1 MQEWFKNRRKK
12 DKLHKDRTQPRKR
25 GRPSNST
32 SSGTTTTATTTK
44 DESAETLEQCL
55 TTQSPHAV
63 VEIDTRSLLSRLP
76 QQAIVSETEHLSST
90 SLTPTCTVAT
100 IGSGNDLQSSDMETV
115 AGHELQV
122 ASSIE
127 LTM

>member
-1 MQEWFKNRRKK
+1 MQVQEWFKNRRKK

-25 GRPSNST
+25 GRPSNTT
-32 SSGTTTTATTTK
+32 SSGTTTAATK
-44 DESAETLEQCL
+44 EELAETLEQCL
-55 TTQSPHAV
+55 TSQSPHAV
-63 VEIDTRSLLSRLP
+63 VEIDTRSLLSQLP